1 MNFGMSM
8 FLAVVLFECDCVL
21 SPPVKYLMDVKLFL
35 SHSNPLKAFI
45 VIEVYAIDLE
55 PETS

>member
-1 MNFGMSM
+1 MSM
-8 FLAVVLFECDCVL
+8 FLAPVSMVLFEYDCVL

-35 SHSNPLKAFI
+35 SHSDPLKAF
-45 VIEVYAIDLE
+45 VIEVYAIDSE